1 LPTGPGPYRNFGSEL
16 ALVLDR
22 CHVVEEVP
30 QKADMSTKQM
40 TTDELA
46 QVLLPNGYV
55 FENGTP
61 FYEQIGE
68 KRARELQ
75 NALHTK
81 GYKIESIRNL
91 RRANLQDREGPLQ
104 THMRRR

>member
-1 LPTGPGPYRNFGSEL
+1 
-16 ALVLDR
+16 
-22 CHVVEEVP
+22 
-30 QKADMSTKQM
+30 M

-55 FENGTP
+55 FETGTP

-75 NALHTK
+75 TILKDTRSNRFAICDVQTC
-81 GYKIESIRNL
+81 KIEKVRCKRTCGGGSDF
-91 RRANLQDREGPLQ
+91 LQSRILPPPWFGHTMKSGGAEFPLAVLN
-104 THMRRR
+104 